1 VTANLSCL
9 EEQKGPHMP
18 LPQKPIASPFD
29 GRTQA
34 GEVIAGVNLK
44 GKTAIVTGAASGIGV
59 ETARALAAAG
69 ARVVM
74 PVRSREKAEAVAAE
88 IRASTGNAAIEVA
101 DMDLADFAS
110 VRAFADAFVASGATL
125 DILINNAGIMATPE
139 RRIMGGLES
148 QFGANHLGHMLLT
161 CRLAPALLR
170 GAPGRLVEL
179 SSIGHRRS
187 AINFDD
193 PNFETHPYEKWEA
206 YGQAKTANWL
216 FAVGL
221 NRRLEP
227 RGVNAYAVHPGGI
240 MTALQRDLSAA
251 EIKAFGWVDDEGRV
265 NDRFKTTAGGAST
278 SVWCATSPMLAAGGG
293 VYCEDC
299 NIAAAVPADDPSFAG
314 VRPWAIDPD
323 AAERL
328 WTLSERLL
336 GETFQL

>member
-1 VTANLSCL
+1 
-9 EEQKGPHMP
+9 MP
-18 LPQKPIASPFD
+18 LPQNPIASPFD
-29 GRTQA
+29 AKTQA
-34 GEVIAGVNLK
+34 GAVTRGVDLA

-59 ETARALAAAG
+59 ETARALAGAG
-69 ARVVM
+69 ARIVM

-88 IRASTGNAAIEVA
+88 IRASTGNAAVEVA

-110 VRAFADAFVASGATL
+110 VRTFADTFVASGAAL
-125 DILINNAGIMATPE
+125 DLLINNAGIMATPE
-139 RRIMGGLES
+139 RRIMDGFEA
-148 QFGANHLGHMLLT
+148 QFGTNHLGHMLLT
-161 CRLAPALLR
+161 CRLAPALLQ
-170 GAPGRLVEL
+170 GAPGRVVEL
-179 SSIGHRRS
+179 SSVGHRRS
-187 AINFDD
+187 AINFED
-193 PNFETHPYEKWEA
+193 PNFETHPYDKWEA
-206 YGQAKTANWL
+206 YGQAKTANSL

-227 RGVNAYAVHPGGI
+227 KGVNAYAVHPGGI

-265 NDRFKTTAGGAST
+265 NDRFKTVSGGAST
-278 SVWCATSPMLAAGGG
+278 SLWCATSPLLAAGGG

-336 GETFQL
+336 GETFAL

>member
-1 VTANLSCL
+1 
-9 EEQKGPHMP
+9 MP

-34 GEVIAGVNLK
+34 GEVVDGVDLK

-74 PVRSREKAEAVAAE
+74 PVRSRDKAQAVVDE
-88 IRASTGNAAIEVA
+88 IRTSTGNAAVEVA

-110 VRAFADAFVASGATL
+110 VRAFADAFVATGAAL

-139 RRIMGGLES
+139 RRIMGGFES
-148 QFGANHLGHMLLT
+148 QFGTNHLGHMLLT
-161 CRLAPALLR
+161 CHLAPALLK
-170 GAPGRLVEL
+170 GAPGRVVEL

-187 AINFDD
+187 PVNFDD
-193 PNFETHPYEKWEA
+193 PNFERRPYEKWEA
-206 YGQAKTANWL
+206 YGQAKTANSL
-216 FAVGL
+216 FAIAL

-227 RGVNAYAVHPGGI
+227 KGVNAYAVHPGGI

-265 NDRFKTTAGGAST
+265 NERFKTPAGGAST

-299 NIAAAVPADDPSFAG
+299 NIAQATPADDASFAG

-323 AAERL
+323 AGERL

-336 GETFQL
+336 GETFAI